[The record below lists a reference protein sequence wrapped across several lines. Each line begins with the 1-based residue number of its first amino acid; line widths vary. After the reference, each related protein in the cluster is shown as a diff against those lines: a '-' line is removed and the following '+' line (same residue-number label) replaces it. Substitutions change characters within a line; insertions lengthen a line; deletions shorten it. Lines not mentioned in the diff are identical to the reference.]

1 LKDTRVEIFEEIDH
15 WLSRSDSSVL
25 WIHAPAGSGKT
36 AIASELARRL
46 EKDGNHRLGATFFC
60 RSTDDR
66 TQDPTLVFPT
76 IAFQLAN
83 SRQPIMDSVVTTLRN
98 EPHVGQQS
106 VANQFARL
114 IREPLAKMNRSHSQV
129 IVVILDALDD
139 CGDAQS
145 REALLQCLKDEI
157 KSSSLPSW
165 FKLLITSRP
174 THDIRLALH
183 DAHSLPIELSSE
195 SNKRDLHMYVEDRM
209 LDLVDMFDG
218 DLSPGWPGRE
228 RVSKIEELA
237 QGLFQWVH
245 HLHKF
250 IEVGTDQEERLDL
263 VLSTDFHGGPT
274 ERLYALYTA
283 TFGHICKDEPE
294 DFFANYK
301 LYMGRILA
309 AKYPLTSSDFCSL
322 FRGSKKGVLDGIV
335 WRFGSVLYTDSKG
348 AIRVVHQSL
357 IDFLTVSELCTDPRL
372 HIDLEVQ
379 NTAFA
384 QSCLEL
390 LSQTLKFNTCE
401 LPNAYQ
407 LRSEIEELPL
417 LLDTH
422 VPEAVRYS
430 CRFWAAHL
438 YATPKEHNDVYL
450 LAKHFFQE
458 RVFYWIE
465 ALTLLD
471 NLESALI
478 SLRDVHKWVDLVKV
492 G

>member
-1 LKDTRVEIFEEIDH
+1 MDCIM
-15 WLSRSDSSVL
+15 
-25 WIHAPAGSGKT
+25 T
-36 AIASELARRL
+36 A
-46 EKDGNHRLGATFFC
+46 
-60 RSTDDR
+60 
-66 TQDPTLVFPT
+66 
-76 IAFQLAN
+76 
-83 SRQPIMDSVVTTLRN
+83 LRN

-114 IREPLAKMNRSHSQV
+114 IREPLAQMNRSHSQV

-145 REALLQCLKDEI
+145 REALLQCLRAEI
-157 KSSSLPSW
+157 KSPSLPGW

-183 DAHSLPIELSSE
+183 SAHQLPIKLASE
-195 SNKRDLHMYVEDRM
+195 SNKRDLHNFVEDRM
-209 LDLVDMFDG
+209 LDLVDMFGG
-218 DLSPGWPGRE
+218 DLPLGWPGRE

-245 HLHKF
+245 HLYKF
-250 IEVGTDQEERLDL
+250 IKYSTDQDQRLDL
-263 VLSTDFHGGPT
+263 VLSTEFHGGPT
-274 ERLYALYTA
+274 ERLYDLYTA

-309 AKYPLTSSDFCSL
+309 AKSPLTSSDFCSI
-322 FRGSKKGVLDGIV
+322 FRGSKKGVLNGIV
-335 WRFGSVLYTDSKG
+335 WRFGSVLYTDAKG

-357 IDFLTVSELCTDPRL
+357 IDFLTVSERCTDPRL
-372 HIDLEVQ
+372 YIDLGVY

-438 YATPKEHNDVYL
+438 YSMPKEHNDVYL
-450 LAKHFFQE
+450 RAKDFFQDQ
-458 RVFYWIE
+458 VFYWLE
-465 ALTLLD
+465 VLTLLD
-471 NLESALI
+471 DLESALK
-478 SLRDVHKWVDLVKV
+478 SLRDVQKWVDLVNVKV